1 LEKIRN
7 IYKIYIVKDDFSI
20 QIKKWFAD
28 AGDETLRL
36 NYPEL
41 TRESVVFDLGGYLG
55 DFAAEINVRYGCK
68 IYIFEPHPYYY
79 SECLKRFSSDKN
91 ITVLNYGLA
100 DSNGELFLSD
110 HQDGS
115 SFVNPNHIRE
125 NGIKCILRD
134 FIDVIDELDVPKI
147 DLMKINIEGGE
158 FPLLEH
164 IIAFGRQTLIEQYQ
178 IQFHNFVDNAIEK
191 RSSIMSALSETHTQ
205 TWCYNF
211 VWENWRKN

>member
-1 LEKIRN
+1 MNKVLKKYTQLYKSYEKFWKKIRN

-164 IIAFGRQTLIEQYQ
+164 IIAFGR
-178 IQFHNFVDNAIEK
+178 
-191 RSSIMSALSETHTQ
+191 
-205 TWCYNF
+205 
-211 VWENWRKN
+211 